1 MTDSLSNF
9 VSAAWPI
16 ILALIALIVAWT
28 KFGTRLSESEARI
41 GILEGKITQSDEKQ
55 NQIMIQL
62 SQIQADL
69 LWIRR
74 TLDQTK

>member
-9 VSAAWPI
+9 IQASWPI
-16 ILALIALIVAWT
+16 IMALIALIVAWT
-28 KFGTRLSESEARI
+28 KFGSRLSESEERI
-41 GILEGKITQSDEKQ
+41 GTLEAKSTLSNEKQ

-69 LWIRR
+69 MWIRR